1 MRCLVL
7 ILLLG
12 AASGQAPEG
21 DPALLEPRAWKG
33 VIEARGRNVG
43 KEITRGEEVQNERIE
58 FLLVTE
64 PPRTTIG
71 WPRLAFKLREGRGSY
86 ELSTDVREGD
96 GEGAL
101 SSRGAAA
108 GELHPVIE
116 GFVEPTTGKYKLA
129 FDVMPGTIAIVGTV
143 SGVIDGKLVNHRTAG
158 RRSPFLSGFAVE
170 GDLGEEGRVIAGER
184 TITDRRGGVVREAA
198 VTWRLER
205 LDAVV
210 RGRVRDHLGRPVE
223 GMKVLARLVDADR
236 IRKRLPPLVREGKT
250 DADGRFRIDAFH
262 GGWTVQLVGGER
274 GGLVLAGRA
283 VPEVLQIR
291 FDDVPSLDVT
301 TEIYRLDMLPQ
312 PHLLGGHFR
321 GDADAYLAH
330 VRERVPRETLDRA
343 LEEASEAGY
352 LDPAPRVPG
361 MHPADD

>member
-7 ILLLG
+7 ILVLGG
-12 AASGQAPEG
+12 AAAGDEAPAG

-43 KEITRGEEVQNERIE
+43 KEITKGEEVQHERIE

-71 WPRLAFKLREGRGSY
+71 WPRLAFKLREGRGAY
-86 ELSTDVREGD
+86 ELSTDVCEGD

-129 FDVMPGTIAIVGTV
+129 FEVMPGTIAIVGTV
-143 SGVIDGKLVNHRTAG
+143 SGVVEGKLVNHRTAG
-158 RRSPFLSGFAVE
+158 RRSPFLSGFGVE
-170 GDLGEEGRVIAGER
+170 GDLGEEGRVISGER
-184 TITDRRGGVVREAA
+184 TITDRRGGVLREAA

-223 GMKVLARLVDADR
+223 GMKVLARHVDADR

-250 DADGRFRIDAFH
+250 DGNGRFRIDAFH
-262 GGWTVQLVGGER
+262 GGWTVQLVGEER
-274 GGLVLAGRA
+274 DGLVLAGRA
-283 VPEVLQIR
+283 VPEVLQVR
-291 FDDVPSLDVT
+291 FDDVPDLEVSV
-301 TEIYRLDMLPQ
+301 EIYRLDLLPQ
-312 PHLLGGHFR
+312 PHLLGGHFQ

-330 VRERVPRETLDRA
+330 VRERAPAALLERA
-343 LEEASEAGY
+343 LEEATHAVEPS
-352 LDPAPRVPG
+352 
-361 MHPADD
+361 ADGS